1 MDNWENI
8 KEALKLTGGKYVLA
22 EKGEPSYVI
31 VELDEYV
38 DLLKRNGNGKKEIG
52 KLGNWEIEDEEK
64 HISKNPPDPLLQ
76 RGNYQERSFQEE
88 NSSTGLENLSER
100 GLIEKING
108 SINVWKDLQDK
119 RMLKKMEVENAT
131 GQECG
136 DSDSEA
142 ELEEDKIVIEKI

>member
-22 EKGEPSYVI
+22 EKGEPSYVV

-38 DLLKRNGNGKKEIG
+38 SLLKRNGNSKKENNLSSEL
-52 KLGNWEIEDEEK
+52 KPAF
-64 HISKNPPDPLLQ
+64 KNPPNPLLQ
-76 RGNYQERSFQEE
+76 RGKYQEG
-88 NSSTGLENLSER
+88 SSTGLENLSER

-119 RMLKKMEVENAT
+119 RMLRKMEIKNT
-131 GQECG
+131 TSQECG
-136 DSDSEA
+136 GSGSDLEA
-142 ELEEDKIVIEKI
+142 ESEEEKIVIEEI

>member
-38 DLLKRNGNGKKEIG
+38 GLLKRNEKKEIG
-52 KLGNWEIEDEEK
+52 NPENSGLEIKDEEK
-64 HISKNPPDPLLQ
+64 HISKNPPNLLLQ
-76 RGNYQERSFQEE
+76 RGKYSNAD
-88 NSSTGLENLSER
+88 LENLSER

-108 SINVWKDLQDK
+108 NINVWKDLQDK
-119 RMLKKMEVENAT
+119 RMLKKMEVENTT
-131 GQECG
+131 GQKCE
-136 DSDSEA
+136 DNNSDLEA
-142 ELEEDKIVIEKI
+142 ELDNLL